1 MVDQKECRVFSD
13 NTDRKIGFR
22 GFESCLALILLSTF
36 LTFGASAQEIP
47 DDAEPPPL
55 KVISKEEREK
65 LFTETKLK
73 DRTKLSLELMD
84 LRLQNAEQLLTEK
97 KFPEMFKELGRFH
110 ALVDN
115 GLAFLRRN
123 DTGRG
128 KVLDSFKRLDIG
140 LRAFLPRLEL
150 IRRDLPPNYEFYV
163 RTLIKDV
170 REARSNA
177 VDPLFGN
184 TVLPK
189 PRDREN

>member
-1 MVDQKECRVFSD
+1 MVDDKERKVFSD
-13 NTDRKIGFR
+13 ETVSKTRLR
-22 GFESCLALILLSTF
+22 CFELCFVLF
-36 LTFGASAQEIP
+36 LFSVCFSLGAAAQEIP

-65 LFTETKLK
+65 LFSETKLK

-84 LRLQNAEQLLTEK
+84 VRLQKAEQLLSEK
-97 KFPEMFKELGRFH
+97 KYAEMFKELGRFH

-115 GLAFLRRN
+115 GLAFLSRN
-123 DTGRG
+123 NTGRG

-150 IRRDLPPNYEFYV
+150 IRRDLPSNFEFYV
-163 RTLIKDV
+163 RTLIKNV

-189 PRDREN
+189 GRDREN